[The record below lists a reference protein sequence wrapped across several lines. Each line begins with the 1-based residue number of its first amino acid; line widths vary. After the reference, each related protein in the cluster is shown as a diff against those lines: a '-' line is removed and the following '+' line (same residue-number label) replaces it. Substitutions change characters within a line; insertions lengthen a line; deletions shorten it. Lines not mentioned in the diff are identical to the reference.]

1 MNSEKFMK
9 AGLFMKID
17 PVANCPFNN
26 ENPPCGDVV
35 LSSRARLARN
45 LEGFPFVHR
54 STAPDCKEVSSLVHQ
69 ICEGDDTNVTLEWVD
84 LDELDTLTTEVFVER
99 HLLSPA
105 LATATHPR
113 AIAIGPELS
122 RSVMVNE
129 EDHIR
134 IQSIRP
140 GVQLEEVL
148 QDVQTLDVRIEE
160 VIAYAFDEQLGFLTA
175 CPTNVGTGAR
185 FSVMLHLPGLRII
198 KDLQRVENACEG
210 MSLAIRGYQ
219 GEGSKVTADLFQVS
233 NQVTLGYTQ
242 EQLCSMLA
250 NDFLPPVIEWERKAR
265 LTLLQNQKSKLE
277 DQTFRSLGLL
287 QNARL
292 LSLKEAMQ
300 SLGNIRLGICTGIIE
315 DIGIETINQLF
326 IEIHPSHIKWK
337 YGKDIEDEQI
347 PTLRSELIREKLR
360 K

>member
-1 MNSEKFMK
+1 MI
-9 AGLFMKID
+9 ID
-17 PVANCPFNN
+17 PVANCPFNSDYS
-26 ENPPCGDVV
+26 PCGDIV

-54 STAPDCKEVSSLVHQ
+54 STVPDCKEVSSLVHQ
-69 ICEGDDTNVTLEWVD
+69 ICEDDTNVLTLEWVN
-84 LDELDTLTTEVFVER
+84 LDELDSLTTELFVER
-99 HLLSPA
+99 NLVSSA
-105 LATATHPR
+105 LASATHPR

-148 QDVQTLDVRIEE
+148 QDVQELDLRIEE

-185 FSVMLHLPGLRII
+185 FSVMMHLPALRII
-198 KDLQRVENACEG
+198 KDLPRVQNACEG
-210 MSLAIRGYQ
+210 MSLAIRGYR
-219 GEGSKVTADLFQVS
+219 GEGSKVVADLFQVS

-242 EQLCSMLA
+242 EQLCDVLS

-265 LTLLQNQKSKLE
+265 KTILELQKETLE

-287 QNARL
+287 QNARM
-292 LSLKEAMQ
+292 LKLHEAMQ
-300 SLGNIRLGICTGIIE
+300 CLGNLRLGICTKVIDDIE
-315 DIGIETINQLF
+315 LKTINQLL

-337 YGKDIEDEQI
+337 FGKALSNEEI
-347 PTLRSELIREKLR
+347 PSLRSKLIREKLQQ
-360 K
+360 